1 MRSYKTFKFF
11 SSHDLLCS
19 IYNFHIGKF
28 YKTESAKRSEKDSP
42 LQAKTFL
49 SFVKRFSEFA
59 KRIYE
64 TRNPNFFNFKLIV
77 VVFSKV

>member
-1 MRSYKTFKFF
+1 MICYVQFMN
-11 SSHDLLCS
+11 
-19 IYNFHIGKF
+19 NFHIGKF
-28 YKTESAKRSEKDSP
+28 YKTESAKRSEKESP

>member
-1 MRSYKTFKFF
+1 MLNVYPK
-11 SSHDLLCS
+11 
-19 IYNFHIGKF
+19 YNILAGSEFGNKNSF
-28 YKTESAKRSEKDSP
+28 AKKSKRSEKDSLP
-42 LQAKTFL
+42 QAKIFL